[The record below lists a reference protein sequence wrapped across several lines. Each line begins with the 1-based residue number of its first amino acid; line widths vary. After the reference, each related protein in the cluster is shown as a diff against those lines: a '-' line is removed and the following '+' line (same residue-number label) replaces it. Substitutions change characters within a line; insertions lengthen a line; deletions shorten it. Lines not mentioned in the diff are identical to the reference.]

1 MLAIDAT
8 ELPNAKQHLL
18 HESLFMPRISTAGI
32 EDALEA
38 PLSMPG
44 PKYNGITILPLNPI
58 NKAPFLPS
66 MF

>member
-1 MLAIDAT
+1 MLAIDVT

-18 HESLFMPRISTAGI
+18 HESLFMPWIFTAGK
-32 EDALEA
+32 DALEA